1 MMVTTS
7 RLPAKDNKPVAAVA
21 VVAVTDPVEVM
32 ASAVVT
38 EAVVAMAKAVA
49 VVVVA
54 EAAAEAVRR
63 VVIAQ
68 EPLVLRAR
76 VLAKAPKISTPK
88 SPRREELSAEKAEIT
103 AALVDLDLVTRS
115 TDMSA
120 RLVKN
125 SIHSTASPEREL
137 ERRIRRRAA
146 TERVTGAL
154 PRMM

>member
-1 MMVTTS
+1 MTTS
-7 RLPAKDNKPVAAVA
+7 RLLAKDNKPVAAVA
-21 VVAVTDPVEVM
+21 VVAVTDPVEAM

-38 EAVVAMAKAVA
+38 EAVAAMARAVA

-63 VVIAQ
+63 VAIAQ

-76 VLAKAPKISTPK
+76 LLKVARISTPK
-88 SPRREELSAEKAEIT
+88 FPRREELSAEKAEIT
-103 AALVDLDLVTRS
+103 AVLVASDLVTRS

-120 RLVKN
+120 KLVKN
-125 SIHSTASPEREL
+125 SIHSTASPEQEQ

-146 TERVTGAL
+146 TERATGAKL
-154 PRMM
+154 RMM